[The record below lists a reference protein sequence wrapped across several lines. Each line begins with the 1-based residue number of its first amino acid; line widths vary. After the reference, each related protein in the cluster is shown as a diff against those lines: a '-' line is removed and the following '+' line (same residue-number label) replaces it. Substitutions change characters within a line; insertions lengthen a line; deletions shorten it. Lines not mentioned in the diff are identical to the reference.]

1 MGILG
6 GRYSDWSYSMSFDL
20 DKESFAQKIA
30 QQEDSGMY
38 EAMANTVAE
47 EEPKHEVININDY
60 ERYWDNSTPNGHQI
74 RILKQDG
81 STLTINMEW
90 PKGQNPRIKP
100 YTNK

>member
-1 MGILG
+1 MG

-81 STLTINMEW
+81 STIEINLEW
-90 PKGQNPRIKP
+90 PPGKNPRDGA
-100 YTNK
+100 YTTRK

>member
-1 MGILG
+1 MEF
-6 GRYSDWSYSMSFDL
+6 MSTKL
-20 DKESFAQKIA
+20 EGVVNEMEAFAQKIA

-47 EEPKHEVININDY
+47 PEPNHEVININDY

-81 STLTINMEW
+81 STLEINLEW
-90 PKGQNPRIKP
+90 PEGKNPRDGA
-100 YTNK
+100 YTARR